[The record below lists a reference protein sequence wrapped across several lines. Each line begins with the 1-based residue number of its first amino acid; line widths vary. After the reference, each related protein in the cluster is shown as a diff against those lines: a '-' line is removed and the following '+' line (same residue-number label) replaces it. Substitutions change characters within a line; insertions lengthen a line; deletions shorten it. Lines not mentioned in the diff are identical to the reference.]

1 MFAFEKTTYEYNLG
15 DRDLS
20 SWFGYSELDLCDF
33 NFLGSK
39 GRSWLWLKTF
49 KDTIVEFKKAHSSN
63 AGSVNTEF
71 SGFSV

>member
-20 SWFGYSELDLCDF
+20 SWFGYSELDL
-33 NFLGSK
+33 GSK
-39 GRSWLWLKTF
+39 GQGVSWLWLKTF
-49 KDTIVEFKKAHSSN
+49 KDTILEFKKAHSSN
-63 AGSVNTEF
+63 TGSVNTKF

>member
-20 SWFGYSELDLCDF
+20 SWFGYSELGLCDF

-39 GRSWLWLKTF
+39 GQGVGCGGKHLKTPF
-49 KDTIVEFKKAHSSN
+49 
-63 AGSVNTEF
+63 
-71 SGFSV
+71 